1 MMLEPLKILEQL
13 LLTLLLLIDDNREF
27 AVVYID
33 IVAAINPCILLLGDG
48 VVAVVAL
55 WQIIRDLF
63 LQNVLA

>member
-1 MMLEPLKILEQL
+1 MLEPLKILEQL